1 LIAATKQPL
10 PSVTAP
16 PQETLSSF
24 RRRPPLPTSAF
35 TPSASATPP
44 FPHPWTAAWHTVS
57 NIILDFC
64 AILRIMLYAIVYLAF
79 FLASGVLIPVTIR
92 LLLGDTNRKWKPV
105 AAGFLALVLL
115 LSLKL

>member
-1 LIAATKQPL
+1 LIAATKHRSL
-10 PSVTAP
+10 WSR
-16 PQETLSSF
+16 LRHNLGS
-24 RRRPPLPTSAF
+24 
-35 TPSASATPP
+35 P
-44 FPHPWTAAWHTVS
+44 FPLRGTVGWHTVS

-64 AILRIMLYAIVYLAF
+64 AILQIMLYAIVYLAF

>member
-1 LIAATKQPL
+1 LVAAVIGARAQQPL
-10 PSVTAP
+10 PLVTAP
-16 PQETLSSF
+16 PQEG
-24 RRRPPLPTSAF
+24 SAGR
-35 TPSASATPP
+35 
-44 FPHPWTAAWHTVS
+44 HTVS
-57 NIILDFC
+57 NIIPDFC

-105 AAGFLALVLL
+105 AAGFLAFVLL